1 MQKVFWFTDFAIDA
15 KGLQISKGFFPDQV
29 FKSSYFGTLITIK
42 NIALYDVSESVF
54 FLSEAFTLIF
64 IEEYRILRGFL

>member
-1 MQKVFWFTDFAIDA
+1 MFLMPKVFWLADFSI
-15 KGLQISKGFFPDQV
+15 GLQIPKGFFPDQV

-42 NIALYDVSESVF
+42 NTALSDVSESVL

-64 IEEYRILRGFL
+64 IDEYRILRGFL

>member
-1 MQKVFWFTDFAIDA
+1 MFLMPKVFWLTDFAIAA

-42 NIALYDVSESVF
+42 ILL
-54 FLSEAFTLIF
+54 FLTSASKLFSYQKHL
-64 IEEYRILRGFL
+64 L